1 MRSSWPEPHTMAG
14 AYVLDALDE
23 LDRGRFEQHLARC
36 QECCREVGGLREA
49 TARLA
54 VAAAVQPTASLKD
67 RLLAQTVMSRQ
78 LPPLTRGAPD
88 RPARHRG
95 MTGRTWV
102 RRPLARRVWV
112 ATVTLALAGVFLIA
126 ATAVWVTA
134 NAGQPPPAQETPRGH
149 VIAAVLTAPDAT
161 MISALVRT
169 GGTAT
174 VVMSHRERTLVFAAA
189 GLRAL
194 PASRRY
200 ELWLMGPG
208 RDRPAGLLPLPRHGM
223 TGPVIAPGL
232 ETGDRL
238 GLSVEPASGSRQP
251 TSAMIM
257 VIAL

>member
-1 MRSSWPEPHTMAG
+1 MAG

-36 QECCREVGGLREA
+36 QECRREVGGLREA
-49 TARLA
+49 TACLA
-54 VAAAVQPTASLKD
+54 VATAAPPSASLKD
-67 RLLAQTVMSRQ
+67 RLLAETVMSRQ
-78 LPPLTRGAPD
+78 LPPLTRGAPG
-88 RPARHRG
+88 RLARHGG
-95 MTGRTWV
+95 MTGRAHVHRLRT
-102 RRPLARRVWV
+102 RRVWV
-112 ATVTLALAGVFLIA
+112 ATVTLAMAGVTVA
-126 ATAVWVTA
+126 MAVWVTA

-149 VIAAVLTAPDAT
+149 AIAAVLTAPDAT

-208 RDRPAGLLPLPRHGM
+208 RNRPAGLLPVPRHGM

-232 ETGDRL
+232 EPGDRL

-251 TSAMIM
+251 TSVMIM